1 MPVRA
6 TLRQDCDEPRQKAG
20 KLLIRPTHGD
30 RAGAG
35 NGANKSHSRHPEMGA
50 DQFSGHASVTDASLN
65 PGATEPVDPRLTVS
79 FQPVL
84 TRIRTWIWR
93 VKAALS
99 CRWTTPH
106 RWSLG

>member
-79 FQPVL
+79 FHPVP
-84 TRIRTWIWR
+84 T
-93 VKAALS
+93 VSKA
-99 CRWTTPH
+99 
-106 RWSLG
+106 